1 MIKKNKKLKKKI
13 LITGGA
19 GFIGV
24 NSADYLLGRGHKVTV
39 LDNLS
44 RRGAD
49 ENLKWLQDKWGK
61 KVVFVKCDILDDRG
75 KLQPLM
81 ETHDAVI
88 HLAGQ
93 VAVTTSVQNPEH
105 DFKTNA
111 LGTLHVLEAIRLSKQ
126 RPVLLYS
133 STNKVYGNIDHID
146 VELTDVGYRYP
157 SLPLGVAEHIGLD
170 FHSPYGCSKGAADQ
184 YVRDYARIY
193 GLKTVVFR
201 QSCIYGPHQYGI
213 EDQGWVAWFTIAASL
228 GRPITVYGDGHQ
240 VRDVLHVDDLCRLY
254 EMAIQNIGKVS
265 GQAYNVGGGPY
276 RVSSVRQA
284 LQLLEVVLKKKINYT
299 LGDWRPGDQ
308 KVYISDI
315 SRIKHDLGWEPRIDF
330 PQGLAELASWVQTE
344 DAKIKNFFKK

>member
-1 MIKKNKKLKKKI
+1 MGNRKNPKNI

-24 NSADYLLGRGHKVTV
+24 NAANYFLKRGYRISV

-44 RRGAD
+44 RRGSR
-49 ENLKWLQDKWGK
+49 ENLAWLQNEWGK
-61 KVVFVKCDILDDRG
+61 KIDFIKADVVKDAD
-75 KLQPLM
+75 KLKRAI
-81 ETHDAVI
+81 EAADAVL

-93 VAVTTSVQNPEH
+93 VAVTFSVENPAH
-105 DFKTNA
+105 DFSVNA
-111 LGTLHVLEAIRLSKQ
+111 LGTLNVLEAIRKSKKK
-126 RPVLLYS
+126 PALLYS
-133 STNKVYGNIDHID
+133 STNKVYGNIAHVT
-146 VELTDVGYRYP
+146 VELTSSGYRYP

-228 GRPITVYGDGHQ
+228 GRPITIYGDGHQ

-254 EMAIQNIGKVS
+254 EMAIQNMGRVS
-265 GQAYNVGGGPY
+265 GHAYNIGGGPY

-284 LQLLEVVLKKKINYT
+284 LQLLEVVLKKKINYNF
-299 LGDWRPGDQ
+299 GDWRPGDQ

-315 SRIKHDLGWEPRIDF
+315 SRIKHDLGWEPKIDF
-330 PQGLAELASWVQTE
+330 PQGLAELAAWVQSE
-344 DAKIKNFFKK
+344 DRKIKMFFK